1 MRQSHI
7 NRTMTW
13 EIDQKDAK
21 RNNTKSSNTP
31 YLKQP

>member
-1 MRQSHI
+1 MGQLHI
-7 NRTMTW
+7 NQTMNW

-21 RNNTKSSNTP
+21 NNNTKSSNTP